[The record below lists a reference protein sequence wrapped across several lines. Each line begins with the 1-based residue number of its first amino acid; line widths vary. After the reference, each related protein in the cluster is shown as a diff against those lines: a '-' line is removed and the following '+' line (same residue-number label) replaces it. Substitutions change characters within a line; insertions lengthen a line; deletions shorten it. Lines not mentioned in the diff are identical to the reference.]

1 MEGAGRVGVVH
12 QGAAGGGV
20 TAAGRSSTATTEVV
34 MRIMVIILSSFAAL
48 VMVEH
53 ISLPLRLA
61 LLAGSGG
68 RSLEALGCLGLF
80 GAWALATALVFH
92 WPGLASGSFALAGGI
107 GLAIGER
114 LNLPVLTAWGG
125 VALGLALLT
134 LLARRE
140 QQVAK
145 HQAQRREHHEE
156 AVYLALRRL
165 QETVPELLTRVPECN
180 LDEAP
185 FIGVSGPTS
194 VPNGLAPGVRR

>member
-1 MEGAGRVGVVH
+1 
-12 QGAAGGGV
+12 
-20 TAAGRSSTATTEVV
+20 
-34 MRIMVIILSSFAAL
+34 MRIMVITLSSFAAPVL
-48 VMVEH
+48 VEQ
-53 ISLPLRLA
+53 IALPLRLA

-107 GLAIGER
+107 GLSIGEHR
-114 LNLPVLTAWGG
+114 NLPVLTVWGG
-125 VALGLALLT
+125 IALGLALLA

-140 QQVAK
+140 QQVAE

-165 QETVPELLTRVPECN
+165 QETVPELLACVPERN
-180 LDEAP
+180 VDEAP
-185 FIGVSGPTS
+185 CVGAPGFPSI
-194 VPNGLAPGVRR
+194 PNGLARGVRR